1 MIMIYVLSL
10 FFVILGALFVSL
22 GMLFVNYELSP
33 LKRIV
38 NKELVYKSNKLG
50 VQVMV
55 PGAILV
61 MMAFWIII
69 KFN

>member
-1 MIMIYVLSL
+1 MVYGLGV
-10 FFVILGALFVSL
+10 FFVILGLFFISL

-33 LKRIV
+33 LKIIV

-50 VQVMV
+50 IQVMV

-61 MMAFWIII
+61 MMALWIMV
-69 KFN
+69 KF